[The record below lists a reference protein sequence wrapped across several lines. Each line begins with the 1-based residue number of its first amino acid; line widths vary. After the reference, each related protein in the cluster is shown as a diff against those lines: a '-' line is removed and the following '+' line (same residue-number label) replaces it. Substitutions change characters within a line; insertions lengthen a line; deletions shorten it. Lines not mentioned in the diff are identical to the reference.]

1 MTDAALTRRSLARG
15 AAWSVPV
22 IAVAAAVPAF
32 AASPCVTTFSYM
44 LDWGN
49 NAKTTYVA
57 PIGTGAT
64 KVGTASALAPTGS
77 AAAPVGVTFT
87 STYVTNNSTDRR
99 ASDNLT
105 VPSTTN
111 IGGLGANVQGL
122 LVAHASTSSSR
133 DGFRQQVVIHFD
145 RSVSDLTFVI
155 TDVDSRDGGWYD
167 QIELTGTR
175 TGTYNTRTLTGS
187 GTTADAVAEQFQQQL
202 DRQHVERRQ
211 RGDRLLDPGHGHHAH
226 LLVLGEREQPAH
238 PPHRLRVH
246 SCGLLIVAVRSD
258 PAHARA
264 GSPGAKS
271 TKPGIS
277 PSSPAPA
284 RPARPRHAARAAA
297 PRRRGRP
304 RAGRRRPA
312 GPRAS

>member
-1 MTDAALTRRSLARG
+1 MADAALTRRSLARG

-187 GTTADAVAEQFQQQL
+187 GTTADPWRNSSNNNSIGNTSSDGNVAIAYSTPVTDITLTFWSSENGSNQL
-202 DRQHVERRQ
+202 I
-211 RGDRLLDPGHGHHAH
+211 RLTDFAFT
-226 LLVLGEREQPAH
+226 A
-238 PPHRLRVH
+238 
-246 SCGLLIVAVRSD
+246 
-258 PAHARA
+258 A
-264 GSPGAKS
+264 GC
-271 TKPGIS
+271 
-277 PSSPAPA
+277 
-284 RPARPRHAARAAA
+284 
-297 PRRRGRP
+297 
-304 RAGRRRPA
+304 
-312 GPRAS
+312 